1 MYRLRNG
8 IHAALVDGR
17 SVLLDIPKD
26 RYFLVPD
33 SVNDVL
39 GNLDRGHDISPSQQQ
54 RLGSLVRS
62 GVLVASPGGHNRR
75 IYTKPTAEPAAEAPQ
90 RQHTNR
96 LLAAALFQHARTSI
110 RLRLS
115 SIDAILDNLR
125 SRKKRLIESGK
136 FASAH
141 AVYERAS
148 AFRSSSKFYPNDH
161 RCLRRSIAFMDDLL
175 RHGHVADLVVGVQLS
190 PFSAHCWVQQGET
203 VLNDG
208 IEDVQPY
215 TSILVI

>member
-1 MYRLRNG
+1 MYRLRDG

-33 SVNDVL
+33 PVNDTL
-39 GNLDRGHDISPSQQQ
+39 QDLDLDHDLSASQQQ

-62 GVLVASPGGHNRR
+62 GILVTNPVGQNSR
-75 IYTKPTAEPAAEAPQ
+75 IYTQRAAEPATEAPQ
-90 RQHTNR
+90 RQHTNS
-96 LLAAALFQHARTSI
+96 LLAAALLQHARTSARI
-110 RLRLS
+110 RLS
-115 SIDAILDNLR
+115 SIGAILGNLR

-141 AVYERAS
+141 SIYERAS

-215 TSILVI
+215 TPILVI